1 MDRNNIWQ
9 IVMAVFLPLVLTA
22 QTENWVFTYNGSA
35 NSWDYA
41 NSIVYGADGNIYAA
55 GSSPGSGTYEDF
67 TVISLTATGDTNW
80 VYRYNGPVNSWDYA
94 NSIVYGADSNIYAA
108 GSSFGSGTDYD
119 FTVISLTDA
128 GDTNWVYRYN
138 GPGNGWDYANSIV
151 YGADGNIYVA
161 GSSFGS
167 GTYGDFTVISLT
179 TAGDTNW
186 VYRYNGPA
194 NSVDF
199 VHSIVY
205 GADGNIY
212 VAGSSIGSGTYDD
225 FTVISLTAA
234 GDTNWVYRYNGPA
247 NSYDY
252 AVSIVYGTDSNIYVA
267 GSSTGNGTSDDFT
280 VISLTPDLSVQEE
293 REMIVMKN
301 LYGATIFSGPLLLP
315 EGKNCRIFD
324 IAGRVVIPNKIRPGI
339 YFIEIDG
346 KLTRKVVK
354 VR

>member
-1 MDRNNIWQ
+1 MWQ

-67 TVISLTATGDTNW
+67 TVISLTA
-80 VYRYNGPVNSWDYA
+80 
-94 NSIVYGADSNIYAA
+94 
-108 GSSFGSGTDYD
+108 
-119 FTVISLTDA
+119 
-128 GDTNWVYRYN
+128 
-138 GPGNGWDYANSIV
+138 
-151 YGADGNIYVA
+151 
-161 GSSFGS
+161 
-167 GTYGDFTVISLT
+167 
-179 TAGDTNW
+179 
-186 VYRYNGPA
+186 
-194 NSVDF
+194 
-199 VHSIVY
+199 
-205 GADGNIY
+205 
-212 VAGSSIGSGTYDD
+212 
-225 FTVISLTAA
+225 A

-252 AVSIVYGTDSNIYVA
+252 AVSIVYGADSNIYVA

-301 LYGATIFSGPLLLP
+301 LYGATIFSGPLLFP
-315 EGKNCRIFD
+315 AGKNCKVFD
-324 IAGRVVIPNKIRPGI
+324 ITGRVVLPQNIKPGV
-339 YFIEIDG
+339 YFIEVDG
-346 KLTRKVVK
+346 KITRKVVK

>member
-67 TVISLTATGDTNW
+67 TVVSLTA
-80 VYRYNGPVNSWDYA
+80 
-94 NSIVYGADSNIYAA
+94 
-108 GSSFGSGTDYD
+108 
-119 FTVISLTDA
+119 A

-138 GPGNGWDYANSIV
+138 GPDNGGDYANSII
-151 YGADGNIYVA
+151 YSADSNIYAA
-161 GSSFGS
+161 GTSLGS
-167 GTYGDFTVISLT
+167 GTGSDFTVISLT

-212 VAGSSIGSGTYDD
+212 VAGSSTGSGTYDD

-252 AVSIVYGTDSNIYVA
+252 AVSIVYGADSNIYVA

-293 REMIVMKN
+293 RKMIVMKN
-301 LYGATIFSGPLLLP
+301 PYGATIFSGPLLFP
-315 EGKNCRIFD
+315 KGINCKVFD
-324 IAGRVVIPNKIRPGI
+324 ITGRVVMPDKIKQGI
-339 YFIEIDG
+339 YFIEVDG
-346 KLTRKVVK
+346 KITQKVVK